1 MKARSKKVAAYVRVS
16 TTGQNEAGQVAAITR
31 WIEGHDVG
39 NVEWFI
45 DKATGTNLERP
56 EFKRL
61 QAALFNREFDTV
73 LVFKLDRL
81 ARSLRDGI
89 NVLCEWLDKGV
100 RLVSV
105 TQELDFTG
113 TTGKLIAST
122 LFAVAEME
130 NEVRRERQAEGIAVA
145 KAEGTYKGR
154 KAGAVTHKAD
164 RIRELIGRGLTHAE
178 VAKSLGCSTKTVQ
191 RAAAAMDK
199 S

>member
-1 MKARSKKVAAYVRVS
+1 MKAKSKKIAAYVRVS

-31 WIEGHDVG
+31 WIEGHNVG

-45 DKATGTNLERP
+45 DKATGTNLDRP
-56 EFKRL
+56 EFRRL
-61 QAALFNREFDTV
+61 QAAIFHGEVDTV

-113 TTGKLIAST
+113 A
-122 LFAVAEME
+122 
-130 NEVRRERQAEGIAVA
+130 
-145 KAEGTYKGR
+145 
-154 KAGAVTHKAD
+154 
-164 RIRELIGRGLTHAE
+164 
-178 VAKSLGCSTKTVQ
+178 
-191 RAAAAMDK
+191 
-199 S
+199 